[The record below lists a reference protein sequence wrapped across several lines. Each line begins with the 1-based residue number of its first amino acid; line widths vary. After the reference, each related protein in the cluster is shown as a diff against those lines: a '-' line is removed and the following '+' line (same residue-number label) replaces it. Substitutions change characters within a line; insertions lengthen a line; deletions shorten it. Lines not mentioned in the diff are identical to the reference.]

1 MARSYCSRK
10 GCTNYAIKEGV
21 CRKHWAGGTFHRFG
35 PQVLGYLVILFSSE
49 TVSAH
54 ATENCVQLFYSDARP
69 QARPQL
75 LVRAHDTPIIT

>member
-1 MARSYCSRK
+1 MLAAWREATVAVKDAPITPSRK
-10 GCTNYAIKEGV
+10 GSA
-21 CRKHWAGGTFHRFG
+21 FG